1 MMANMEAAAGKNLVK
16 LIVNK
21 ENHRVLGVQS
31 VGGILSE
38 KIVNLMTAVINT
50 GGTIEDLEQL
60 ELIGHLPHIAD
71 SHPIHIA
78 ACMIFDRLTGKTQGI
93 SAYELNKDYTRSTN
107 CCS

>member
-1 MMANMEAAAGKNLVK
+1 M
-16 LIVNK
+16 
-21 ENHRVLGVQS
+21 GVQS
-31 VGGILSE
+31 AGRFCQ
-38 KIVNLMTAVINT
+38 KNIVDLMTAVINA

-78 ACMIFDRLTGKTQGI
+78 AGMIFDRLTGKTQGI
-93 SAYELNKDYTRSTN
+93 SAYELNKIIRSTN